1 MSDESFASL
10 MKEASNRGAATGRRL
25 HPGDVVRVKVIQI
38 AGDSVFVDAGTPG
51 DGRIA
56 RSDLM
61 DEAGEL
67 FVKPGMLL
75 DATVVDARPDAPR
88 FSVSRRAFLEE
99 QRRAAQAEAAARVV
113 AGAELE
119 GTVSGFNRHGALVD
133 LGGIEGFVHLSELA
147 WRRVERAEDAV
158 QLGERVRVRVVSV
171 EESERGARVRLS
183 LRALT
188 APDPAATPAP
198 DEVLKAKVLASVAGG
213 VTVTTPKGEGFV
225 RLAELGLPPGADHRR
240 AFPPG
245 KELDVVL
252 VTNAGG
258 RLRFSATQV
267 ARVEERKNFRDY
279 ASGSA
284 TPQGSFGHLGDLL
297 RERLGLPPAEPEPP
311 AAQPATHAA
320 PPTSTTPQP
329 AANAAAQPAR
339 AETPR
344 APQPSPVK
352 ATDPSPAKLATPPSD
367 DRSRREPL
375 SQAAPGIV
383 RRRRT

>member
-10 MKEASNRGAATGRRL
+10 MNQAARSGSATGRRL
-25 HPGDVVRVKVIQI
+25 HAGDVVRVKVIQI

-56 RSDLM
+56 RSDVL
-61 DEAGEL
+61 DESGEP
-67 FVKPGMLL
+67 FVKPGMTLE
-75 DATVVDARPDAPR
+75 ATVVDPRPDGPR

-119 GTVSGFNRHGALVD
+119 GTVSGFNRHGAVID
-133 LGGIEGFVHLSELA
+133 LDGVEGMVHLSELA

-158 QLGERVRVRVVSV
+158 QLGERVRVRVLSV
-171 EESERGARVRLS
+171 EDSERGPRVRLS
-183 LRALT
+183 LRALQ
-188 APDPAATPAP
+188 APDPAAAPAP
-198 DEVLKAKVLASVAGG
+198 EEVLRAKVVASVGGG
-213 VTVTTPKGEGFV
+213 VTVTTPKGDGFV

-279 ASGSA
+279 SSGSSA
-284 TPQGSFGHLGDLL
+284 PQTSFGHLGDLL
-297 RERLGLPPAEPEPP
+297 RERLGLPPEAEPTHAPQPAHGAGSAETKGHAAAPGEAKRPAEAAPAVAPKPSESPARAPAAKQAVARSEPP
-311 AAQPATHAA
+311 A
-320 PPTSTTPQP
+320 
-329 AANAAAQPAR
+329 
-339 AETPR
+339 
-344 APQPSPVK
+344 
-352 ATDPSPAKLATPPSD
+352 
-367 DRSRREPL
+367 
-375 SQAAPGIV
+375 GIV
-383 RRRRT
+383 RRKR

>member
-1 MSDESFASL
+1 MSDESFAAL
-10 MKEASNRGAATGRRL
+10 MKEASSRGAATGRRL
-25 HPGDVVRVKVIQI
+25 HPGDVIRVRVIQI

-56 RSDLM
+56 RSDLL

-88 FSVSRRAFLEE
+88 LSVSRRAFLEE

-113 AGAELE
+113 PGAELE
-119 GTVSGFNRHGALVD
+119 GTVTSFNRHGALVD
-133 LGGIEGFVHLSELA
+133 LGGVEGFVHLSELA

-158 QLGERVRVRVVSV
+158 QIGERVRVRVLSV

-183 LRALT
+183 LRALQ
-188 APDPAATPAP
+188 APDPATAPAP
-198 DEVLKAKVLASVAGG
+198 EEVLRAKVIASVGGG
-213 VTVTTPKGEGFV
+213 VTVSTPKGEGFV

-279 ASGSA
+279 ASGAA
-284 TPQGSFGHLGDLL
+284 TPQSGFGHLGDLL
-297 RERLGLPPAEPEPP
+297 RERLGLPPAEPE
-311 AAQPATHAA
+311 AA
-320 PPTSTTPQP
+320 P
-329 AANAAAQPAR
+329 N
-339 AETPR
+339 
-344 APQPSPVK
+344 
-352 ATDPSPAKLATPPSD
+352 PSPASEPAPNPRAVATAAPSPRAVATAAPSVPEPHVEERPQRTEPRTADAARPTPPRTAP
-367 DRSRREPL
+367 DRG
-375 SQAAPGIV
+375 QAMGVV
-383 RRRRT
+383 RRRRP

>member
-56 RSDLM
+56 RSDVL
-61 DEAGEL
+61 DEAGEP
-67 FVKPGMLL
+67 FVTPGMLL
-75 DATVVDARPDAPR
+75 DATVVDARPDGPR

-99 QRRAAQAEAAARVV
+99 QRRAAHAEAAARVV

-119 GTVSGFNRHGALVD
+119 GTVSGVNRHGALVD

-158 QLGERVRVRVVSV
+158 QIGERVRVRVLSV
-171 EESERGARVRLS
+171 EESDRGARVRLS
-183 LRALT
+183 LRALQ
-188 APDPAATPAP
+188 APEPAAAPAP
-198 DEVLKAKVLASVAGG
+198 DEVLRAKVIACVGGG
-213 VTVTTPKGEGFV
+213 VTVSTAKGEGFV

-279 ASGSA
+279 ASGGA
-284 TPQGSFGHLGDLL
+284 TPQSSFGHLGDLL
-297 RERLGLPPAEPEPP
+297 RERLGLPPAEPETPASAPAPALLTETAVEARPSQPASAPSAPERRAESKPEHRETQQTVPHPP
-311 AAQPATHAA
+311 AANLRPDG
-320 PPTSTTPQP
+320 PTS
-329 AANAAAQPAR
+329 
-339 AETPR
+339 
-344 APQPSPVK
+344 K
-352 ATDPSPAKLATPPSD
+352 
-367 DRSRREPL
+367 
-375 SQAAPGIV
+375 PGIV
-383 RRRRT
+383 RRRRP

>member
-10 MKEASNRGAATGRRL
+10 MSQAAQRGTATGRRL
-25 HPGDVVRVKVIQI
+25 HPGDVVKVRVIQI

-56 RSDLM
+56 RSDVL
-61 DEAGEL
+61 DEAGEP
-67 FVKPGMLL
+67 FVKPGMTLE
-75 DATVVDARPDAPR
+75 ATVVDARPDGPR

-119 GTVSGFNRHGALVD
+119 GTVSGFNRHGAVVD
-133 LGGIEGFVHLSELA
+133 LDGVEGFVHLSELA

-158 QLGERVRVRVVSV
+158 QLGERVRVRVLSV
-171 EESERGARVRLS
+171 EESERGPRVRLS
-183 LRALT
+183 LRALQ
-188 APDPAATPAP
+188 APDPAAAPAP
-198 DEVLKAKVLASVAGG
+198 EEVLRAKVVACVGGG
-213 VTVTTPKGEGFV
+213 VTVTTPKGDGFV

-279 ASGSA
+279 SSGA
-284 TPQGSFGHLGDLL
+284 TAPQTSFGHLGDLL
-297 RERLGLPPAEPEPP
+297 RERLGLPPAEPETAALPAAAAPPAMAAIAPP
-311 AAQPATHAA
+311 AAAEPVRPAA
-320 PPTSTTPQP
+320 PPSPPP
-329 AANAAAQPAR
+329 AAAKAPGGAPAPAR
-339 AETPR
+339 GE
-344 APQPSPVK
+344 
-352 ATDPSPAKLATPPSD
+352 PPS
-367 DRSRREPL
+367 
-375 SQAAPGIV
+375 GIV
-383 RRRRT
+383 RRRR

>member
-25 HPGDVVRVKVIQI
+25 HPGDVVRVRVIQI

-56 RSDLM
+56 RADVL
-61 DEAGEL
+61 DETGEP
-67 FVKPGMLL
+67 FVKPGMTLE
-75 DATVVDARPDAPR
+75 ATVVDARPDGPR

-113 AGAELE
+113 PGAELE
-119 GTVSGFNRHGALVD
+119 GTVSAFNRHGALVD
-133 LGGIEGFVHLSELA
+133 LGGVEGFVHLSELA

-158 QLGERVRVRVVSV
+158 QLGERVRVRVLNV
-171 EESERGARVRLS
+171 EETERGPRVRLS

-188 APDPAATPAP
+188 APDPATAPAP
-198 DEVLKAKVLASVAGG
+198 EEVLRAKVIASVGG
-213 VTVTTPKGEGFV
+213 GITVSTPKGEGFV
-225 RLAELGLPPGADHRR
+225 RLAELGLPPGADYRR

-279 ASGSA
+279 SSGGGA
-284 TPQGSFGHLGDLL
+284 APQGSFGHLGDLL
-297 RERLGLPPAEPEPP
+297 RERLGLPPADPE
-311 AAQPATHAA
+311 AA
-320 PPTSTTPQP
+320 PPPPAPANQALAVQHTAPATATPVEP
-329 AANAAAQPAR
+329 GHDRRVESPKREPAR
-339 AETPR
+339 ANTS
-344 APQPSPVK
+344 PQPSK
-352 ATDPSPAKLATPPSD
+352 
-367 DRSRREPL
+367 
-375 SQAAPGIV
+375 AAPGQPRRETPGVV
-383 RRRRT
+383 RRHRP

>member
-10 MKEASNRGAATGRRL
+10 MKEAANRGAATGRRL
-25 HPGDVVRVKVIQI
+25 HPGDVVRVRVIQI

-56 RSDLM
+56 RADVL
-61 DEAGEL
+61 DEAGEP
-67 FVKPGMLL
+67 FVKPGMTLE
-75 DATVVDARPDAPR
+75 ATVVDPRPDGPR

-113 AGAELE
+113 PGAELE
-119 GTVSGFNRHGALVD
+119 GTVSAFNRHGALVD
-133 LGGIEGFVHLSELA
+133 LGGVEGFVHLSELA

-158 QLGERVRVRVVSV
+158 QLGERVRVRVLAV
-171 EESERGARVRLS
+171 EESERGPRVRLS

-188 APDPAATPAP
+188 APDPATAPAP
-198 DEVLKAKVLASVAGG
+198 EEVLRAKVIASVGG
-213 VTVTTPKGEGFV
+213 GITVSTPKGEGFV
-225 RLAELGLPPGADHRR
+225 RLAELGLPPGADYRR

-279 ASGSA
+279 SSGGA
-284 TPQGSFGHLGDLL
+284 AAPQSSFGHLGDLL
-297 RERLGLPPAEPEPP
+297 RERLGLPPAEPEPAPTAP
-311 AAQPATHAA
+311 AATTAAKEAATGPHAA
-320 PPTSTTPQP
+320 PPTAAAAERRPEPPKHQASPASAGPQTAKVPPVQP
-329 AANAAAQPAR
+329 AKPPQGQPR
-339 AETPR
+339 RETPG
-344 APQPSPVK
+344 V
-352 ATDPSPAKLATPPSD
+352 
-367 DRSRREPL
+367 
-375 SQAAPGIV
+375 V
-383 RRRRT
+383 RRQRP